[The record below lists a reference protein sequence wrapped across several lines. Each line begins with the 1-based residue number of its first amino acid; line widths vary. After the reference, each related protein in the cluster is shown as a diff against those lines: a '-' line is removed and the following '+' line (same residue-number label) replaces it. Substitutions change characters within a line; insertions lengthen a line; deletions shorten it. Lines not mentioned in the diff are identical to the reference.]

1 MSEQYLHTPEGV
13 RDIYGDECSKKLAI
27 ESKIRRTFHSY
38 GYEDIETPVFEFFD
52 IFSKE
57 RGSVDTQQMYKFFDR
72 ENNTLVLRPDLT
84 PSIARCVARYYRDV
98 KDPVRLC
105 YCGPT
110 FLNSAR
116 YQGYSHESTQTG
128 VELIGDGSVDADAEM
143 IALVIDSLKACGL
156 EEFQI
161 EVGDVDFYNGLLEEA
176 RLSDEDART
185 LRGLIERKNF
195 FGVEELLER
204 SCMEERLGRLFL
216 QLPELFGDISGISAL
231 KTMTDNPRALA
242 AIERLEELK
251 SILDDYGLGEYV
263 SYDLGMLG
271 NYGYYTGLI
280 FKAYSY
286 GSGDYLV
293 TGGRYDDLLIQF
305 GKDAP
310 AIGFA
315 IVTDTLLASLMR
327 QGIEIP
333 TEKISAVIVY
343 GRSGR
348 KAAIE
353 LARELR
359 GEGISLILRRSDE
372 ALTPQDLK
380 NYALDNGADEIIT
393 IREEDGMAYIYYTG
407 SDSYL
412 PFEKKEWLRTKK
424 ENKPCDI

>member
-27 ESKIRRTFHSY
+27 ESKIRRVFHSY

-52 IFSKE
+52 IFRKE
-57 RGSVDTQQMYKFFDR
+57 RGSVDTREMYKFFDR

-84 PSIARCVARYYRDV
+84 PSIARCVARYYREV
-98 KDPVRLC
+98 KDPIRLC

-116 YQGYSHESTQTG
+116 YQGHSHESTQTG

-143 IALVIDSLKACGL
+143 LALVIDALRACGL

-161 EVGDVDFYNGLLEEA
+161 EVGDVDFFKGLLEEA
-176 RLSDEDART
+176 RLSKEEGET

-195 FGVEELLER
+195 FGVEELL
-204 SCMEERLGRLFL
+204 SKTCLEENLGELFMK
-216 QLPELFGDISGISAL
+216 LPELFGDISRISAL
-231 KTMTDNPRALA
+231 AAMTDNPRALA
-242 AIERLEELK
+242 AIERLESLQQ
-251 SILDDYGLGEYV
+251 ILDDYGLGEYV

-280 FKAYSY
+280 FKAYTY

-293 TGGRYDDLLIQF
+293 TGGRYDDLLTQF

-315 IVTDTLLASLMR
+315 IVTESLLSSLTR
-327 QGIEIP
+327 QNTEIP
-333 TEKISAVIVY
+333 TEGTKALIVY
-343 GRSGR
+343 REPFR
-348 KAAIE
+348 KAAIS
-353 LARELR
+353 LGRELR
-359 GEGISLILRRSDE
+359 SEGVSLILRKTDESTEPEDILRYATDKAIPILITFDESDG
-372 ALTPQDLK
+372 K
-380 NYALDNGADEIIT
+380 
-393 IREEDGMAYIYYTG
+393 AYIYETASG
-407 SDSYL
+407 SYL
-412 PFEKKEWLRTKK
+412 PFDKERRLSK
-424 ENKPCDI
+424 